1 MAEIFKLLCVLAH
14 PDDESLGLGSTLAK
28 YGAEGVE
35 TYLVMAT
42 RGERGEQTAPR
53 PPKNAPDLQT
63 VSKTRSTELHAA
75 ARVLG
80 IHQVT
85 FLDYVDG
92 ELDHAVPAEVVGR
105 IVSQLRRIRPQVVI
119 TFGPD
124 GTYGHPDHV
133 AISQLTTAA
142 VVSSADPAYYDPLGL
157 ASHRVSKLYYLT
169 TDNELVQVYNA
180 VFGKLAFPVNGI
192 SRGWVTWP
200 DWVHSARIDAT
211 DYWRLALQAI
221 RCHQSQ
227 ADIFGELEY
236 LPLEKQRQ
244 LWGQRTFYRA
254 FSLVNGG
261 SRTEKDLFEG
271 LRVPDYQV

>member
-42 RGERGEQTAPR
+42 HGERGEQTI
-53 PPKNAPDLQT
+53 PPQPKSGPDLQAA
-63 VSKTRSTELHAA
+63 SKTRSTELHAA

-92 ELDHAVPAEVVGR
+92 ELDHAVPGEVVGR

-142 VVSSADPAYYDPLGL
+142 VVSAADPAYYDPLGL
-157 ASHRVSKLYYLT
+157 ASHRVSKLYYQT
-169 TDNELVQVYNA
+169 TDNDLVRVFSS
-180 VFGKLAFPVNGI
+180 VFGELAFQVDGVA
-192 SRGWVTWP
+192 RGWVTWP
-200 DWVHSARIDAT
+200 DWAHSARIDAT
-211 DYWRLALQAI
+211 DYWRMALQAI

-227 ADIFGELEY
+227 AGLFGELEC
-236 LPLEKQRQ
+236 LPLEQQRQ

-261 SRTEKDLFEG
+261 RRIEKDLFEG
-271 LRVPDYQV
+271 LRVADYQV

>member
-14 PDDESLGLGSTLAK
+14 PNDESLGLGSTLAK

-53 PPKNAPDLQT
+53 RPKDGPDLPAF
-63 VSKTRSTELHAA
+63 SKTRSTELHAA

-85 FLDYVDG
+85 FLDYLDG
-92 ELDHAVPAEVVGR
+92 ELDHADPGDVVGR
-105 IVSQLRRIRPQVVI
+105 IVAQLRRIRPQVVI
-119 TFGPD
+119 TFGPG

-133 AISQLTTAA
+133 AISQFTTAA
-142 VVSSADPAYYDPLGL
+142 VVSAADPAYCDPLDL

-169 TDNELVQVYNA
+169 TDNELVRVYNS
-180 VFGKLAFPVNGI
+180 VFGERAFPVDGVA
-192 SRGWVTWP
+192 RGWVTWP
-200 DWVHSARIDAT
+200 DWAHSARIDAA
-211 DYWRLALQAI
+211 DYWRQALQAI
-221 RCHQSQ
+221 RCYQSQ
-227 ADIFGELEY
+227 SALFGELEC
-236 LPLEKQRQ
+236 LPLEQQRQ
-244 LWGQRTFYRA
+244 LWGERTFYRA

-261 SRTEKDLFEG
+261 RHTEKDLFEG
-271 LRVPDYQV
+271 LRIADYQV